1 MKMCTEYK
9 ATTLLELLVVMIL
22 LGIVMLSIYRSL
34 DIGRRVTEGLTK
46 SCVYMETI
54 TDSICCNCDFFQ
66 DSIYFA
72 GREKLR
78 LRDKE
83 NEILYDE

>member
-1 MKMCTEYK
+1 MCTEYK
-9 ATTLLELLVVMIL
+9 ATTLLELLIIMIL

-34 DIGRRVTEGLTK
+34 DIVRRVTEGLTK
-46 SCVYMETI
+46 SCVYMGTI
-54 TDSICCNCDFFQ
+54 TDSICCNYDFVQ